1 MAEDNQPAS
10 LQRPIFTRSPDPHKQ
25 PKHNFSPEELDA
37 RRYEATG
44 AGHPRPLTGA
54 WGQPEPYVAYG
65 PLKRAVNMAIY
76 LRRPLLLEGEPGTGK
91 TRLAYAVAYE
101 LGYPLKEISVRST
114 SEARD
119 LLYTFDAIRRLYDIQ
134 EHGAQAAW
142 RAAAAAAM
150 SATASGSAASSA
162 TNTPGDDAAALTA
175 LDLKKYVKLGELGQA
190 IELAEC
196 DTPSVVLIDEIDKA
210 DIDFP
215 NDLLLALDRLQFD
228 VDELGDRHDAL
239 YGHTR
244 AERRPFL
251 PIVIITS
258 NREKELPP
266 AFLRRCLYYF
276 IPFPKTEEEVKPILK
291 KHFQTEVT
299 GIYAAALTRF
309 MELREMRWRKPPST
323 SELIDWVA
331 MLERDATSDAGLLEE
346 LRQKKVPELPYLE
359 ALLKTQSDR
368 EVLTGKAG

>member
-1 MAEDNQPAS
+1 MTEDNQPKSPKLPGFA
-10 LQRPIFTRSPDPHKQ
+10 RSTDPEKQ
-25 PKHNFSPEELDA
+25 PEHSFSPEELDA

-44 AGHPRPLTGA
+44 LAHHRPLKGA
-54 WGQPEPYVAYG
+54 WSRSEPYIA
-65 PLKRAVNMAIY
+65 PDLLKRAVNMAIY

-119 LLYTFDAIRRLYDIQ
+119 LLYTFDAIHRLYDIQ
-134 EHGAQAAW
+134 EHSAEAAL
-142 RAAAAAAM
+142 RAAAAANPGGP
-150 SATASGSAASSA
+150 ASPRVEASAAGNSTSHAA
-162 TNTPGDDAAALTA
+162 T
-175 LDLKKYVKLGELGQA
+175 DLSKYVKLGELGKA
-190 IELAEC
+190 IELAES
-196 DTPSVVLIDEIDKA
+196 DTPSVVLIDEVDKA

-215 NDLLLALDRLQFD
+215 NDLLLALDRLQFTI
-228 VDELGDRHDAL
+228 DETNERHDAL
-239 YGHTR
+239 YGYTR

-276 IPFPKTEEEVKPILK
+276 IPFPKDSKEVEPILEA
-291 KHFQTEVT
+291 HFGTKVT
-299 GIYAAALTRF
+299 GIYAEALARF

-331 MLERDATSDAGLLEE
+331 MLERDAAGDPGLVEA
-346 LRQKKVPELPYLE
+346 LRQQKTPELPYLE

-368 EVLTGKAG
+368 EALTGKTA

>member
-1 MAEDNQPAS
+1 MAKDNQPNS
-10 LQRPIFTRSPDPHKQ
+10 PKKPIFACSPNEKRQ
-25 PKHNFSPEELDA
+25 QRFSPVDLDA
-37 RRYEATG
+37 RLYSATG
-44 AGHPRPLTGA
+44 QSHRQPLDGA
-54 WGQPEPYVAYG
+54 WSRPEPYIA
-65 PLKRAVNMAIY
+65 PDLLKRAVNMAIY

-134 EHGAQAAW
+134 EHNAQALL
-142 RAAAAAAM
+142 RAAAAAATIAA
-150 SATASGSAASSA
+150 SPGGAPSPQATATARTSSNGSTAPDLAS
-162 TNTPGDDAAALTA
+162 
-175 LDLKKYVKLGELGQA
+175 YVKLGELGRA
-190 IELAEC
+190 IELAEQ

-215 NDLLLALDRLQFD
+215 NDLLLVLDRLQFTI
-228 VDELGDRHDAL
+228 DEIGKRHDAL
-239 YGHTR
+239 FGHTR
-244 AERRPFL
+244 SERRPFL

-276 IPFPKTEEEVKPILK
+276 IPFPKSAAEVEPILEA
-291 KHFQTEVT
+291 HFKTKVT
-299 GIYAAALTRF
+299 GIYTAALARF
-309 MELREMRWRKPPST
+309 MELRAMQWRKPPST

-331 MLERDATSDAGLLEE
+331 VLERDAAGDPALVETLL
-346 LRQKKVPELPYLE
+346 QMKPPELPYLE

-368 EVLTGKAG
+368 ESLFGKTA

>member
-1 MAEDNQPAS
+1 MADDNQPNGP
-10 LQRPIFTRSPDPHKQ
+10 QQPIFARSPNPKKQ
-25 PKHNFSPEELDA
+25 PTHSFSPEELDT
-37 RRYEATG
+37 RCYEASG
-44 AGHPRPLTGA
+44 KRHSQPLKGA
-54 WGQPEPYVAYG
+54 WERYEPYVA
-65 PLKRAVNMAIY
+65 PDLLKRAVNMAIY

-114 SEARD
+114 DEARD
-119 LLYTFDAIRRLYDIQ
+119 LLYEFDAIQRLYDIQ
-134 EHGAQAAW
+134 EHSAEAAA
-142 RAAAAAAM
+142 RAAAAAARRGTLA
-150 SATASGSAASSA
+150 SA
-162 TNTPGDDAAALTA
+162 PDDSPVGGKPDTGAAANLS
-175 LDLKKYVKLGELGQA
+175 KYVKLGELGEA

-215 NDLLLALDRLQFD
+215 NDLLLVLDRLQFTI
-228 VDELGDRHDAL
+228 DELDERHDAL

-276 IPFPKTEEEVKPILK
+276 IPFPKTTKEVEPILET
-291 KHFQTEVT
+291 HFRTKVA
-299 GIYAAALTRF
+299 GIYAEALARF

-331 MLERDATSDAGLLEE
+331 MLERDAAGDPGLIET
-346 LRQKKVPELPYLE
+346 LRLKKAPELPYLE

-368 EVLTGKAG
+368 EALTGKTA